1 MELWRGWEKHGFR
14 RKNQNSGPRTPKSSR
29 IRQNAVPGP
38 GINSLYAGKFQVLEP
53 WRGWEKHGFRRNTSL
68 YAGKFQVLE
77 LWRGWEKHGFRRK
90 IQNSRPRTPKSS
102 RTRENAVPGPGIN
115 SLYAGKF
122 QVLELWRGW
131 EKHGFSRKNHDS
143 GPRISKKFQD
153 LVVLIQSAANISLLS
168 AAFRNLG

>member
-1 MELWRGWEKHGFR
+1 LARLGEAWFSKKEPEL
-14 RKNQNSGPRTPKSSR
+14 RTQDSKSTR

-38 GINSLYAGKFQVLEP
+38 GINPLYAGKFQVLEP

-115 SLYAGKF
+115 PLYAGKF

-131 EKHGFSRKNHDS
+131 EKHGIR
-143 GPRISKKFQD
+143 
-153 LVVLIQSAANISLLS
+153 
-168 AAFRNLG
+168 RNTSTLCR